1 MSKIFLG
8 IDPGLSGAFAFY
20 NSVDRHLEIVDMPVT
35 EVTRNGKTKR
45 ELSASLVAS
54 AVAGRKIEFAV
65 VERVGAM
72 PGQGVTS
79 VFSFGKSA
87 GIVEGVL
94 AAYEIPTHFA
104 TPQAWQ
110 KIFGVRAGKDGSRE
124 CAMRLF
130 PWCAEYFQR
139 KKDDG
144 RSDAALIALYCA
156 KIWDEKST

>member
-1 MSKIFLG
+1 MSHRLLR
-8 IDPGLSGAFAFY
+8 PQPQPRTSAAAAAAPAAE
-20 NSVDRHLEIVDMPVT
+20 SLEIVDMPVT
-35 EVTRNGKTKR
+35 EVTRNNKTKR
-45 ELSASLVAS
+45 EVAAALVAS

-65 VERVGAM
+65 IERVGAM
-72 PGQGVTS
+72 PGQGATS
-79 VFSFGKSA
+79 MFSFGKSA

-110 KIFGVRAGKDGSRE
+110 KMFGVRAGKDGSRE

-130 PWCAEYFQR
+130 PKASDNFQR

-156 KIWDEKST
+156 RLWDEK